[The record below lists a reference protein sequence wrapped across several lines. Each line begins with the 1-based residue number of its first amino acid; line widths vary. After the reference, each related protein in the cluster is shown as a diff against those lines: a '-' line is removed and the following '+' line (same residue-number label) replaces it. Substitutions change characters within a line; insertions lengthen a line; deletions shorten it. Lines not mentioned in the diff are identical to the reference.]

1 VPISL
6 DLLLAVARKHTPS
19 TEGWFE
25 GVRTHAGEQA
35 TSDGFFNE
43 VRKFLAAPTS
53 SKKER

>member
-1 VPISL
+1 MPISL

-19 TEGWFE
+19 TDGWFN
-25 GVRTHAGEQA
+25 VRTHAGEQA
-35 TSDGFFNE
+35 TPDGFFNE